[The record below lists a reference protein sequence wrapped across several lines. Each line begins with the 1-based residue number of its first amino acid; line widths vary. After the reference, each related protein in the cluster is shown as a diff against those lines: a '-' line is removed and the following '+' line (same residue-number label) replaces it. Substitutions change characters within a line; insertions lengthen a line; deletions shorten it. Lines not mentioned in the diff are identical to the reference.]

1 VKKTKNLVDDDDDD
15 ACTAGCGFQRS
26 KFCVS
31 TVRGS
36 SSKENPV
43 QPTEDQPTAIVMT
56 THTKTITTG
65 QGSPPS
71 FRLALILSPM
81 LLLLLLLLH
90 RCSLSVAEYC
100 I

>member
-1 VKKTKNLVDDDDDD
+1 MMMMHSLAV
-15 ACTAGCGFQRS
+15 ACGMWILCFYSTRFELQR
-26 KFCVS
+26 KPCS
-31 TVRGS
+31 TDGGPANRHHHD
-36 SSKENPV
+36 NT
-43 QPTEDQPTAIVMT
+43 QT
-56 THTKTITTG
+56 TITTG